1 MSLVHTRLGAS
12 GWKFLLSK
20 FGAIGRLCLLPVVTM
35 NLRFPRVLMLC
46 SCEPPDSLFPNF
58 AHYPAQST
66 PSLFLECRALF
77 ILASS
82 APSRVN
88 SICSALTGLAPALAN
103 WPFAACRTHFLMS
116 DSASP
121 ELWLSPRMI
130 DALNQSHR
138 FQFVYL
144 WWVWLDSNQRPRDYE
159 TQPFDF

>member
-1 MSLVHTRLGAS
+1 
-12 GWKFLLSK
+12 
-20 FGAIGRLCLLPVVTM
+20 M

-159 TQPFDF
+159 TQPFNILYLLNNHLQRLPHIKSLSHSPKLGNSQIGVAQI